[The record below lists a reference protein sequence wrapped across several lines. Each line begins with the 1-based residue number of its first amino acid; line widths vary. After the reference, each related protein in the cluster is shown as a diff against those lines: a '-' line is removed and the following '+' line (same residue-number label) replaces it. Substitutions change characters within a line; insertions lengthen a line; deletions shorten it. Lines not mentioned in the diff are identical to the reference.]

1 MDTSK
6 AGPEKKRGCCGHG
19 ASGEGDG
26 DWRPMAVRSAVC
38 LVFTVAGFLLWK
50 THLDFSM
57 ACIVG
62 AYLAGGWDLTAKVWA
77 GVREREFGTDFLMW
91 LVAFGATFVG
101 GQHEAAVLLF
111 LFSASGAM
119 ERFAHGRT
127 QSEISA
133 LLKNTPKI
141 AMLIE
146 DGVAREVAVAE
157 LRPGQLV
164 RVTAN
169 EQVPVDILV
178 ESGESA
184 ADEAML
190 TGEAEPIPKI
200 TGDTALAGTL
210 NLWGVIEGRVL
221 RAAED
226 SALQRI
232 IRLIENA
239 QHLKA
244 PVQRFTDRFGTRYTA
259 IVLTACTAVFFVWW
273 LAFGAPPF
281 VREQARESAFY
292 RAMTLLVV
300 MSPCALVLSVPS
312 AILSAIACG
321 ARNGVLFRGGAA
333 IENLAGITAV
343 AMDKTGTLTRG
354 KLELI
359 GIETLQGSEEDV
371 LLAASNLARIS
382 NHPMSRSISRA
393 ADHRRLA
400 VEQPTESETVAGQGV
415 RAKWRGDAAILG
427 HRDLIAWV
435 HGGVALPPQSENAS
449 EVWFASRTMLGRLL
463 LRDQLRPEAPA
474 LVARLHDAGLKTVM
488 LTGDKSGAAEQMGRM
503 AGVQEIL
510 SQLTPAQKVE
520 SIEKLKE
527 AGETV
532 AMIGDGVNDAPCL
545 AAADVG
551 VAMGARGSDAAI
563 EQAEV
568 VLMNDKLENFLFAL
582 DLSVRARRIIRQNLT
597 ISLGV
602 IITMSLTALL
612 AKGLPLY
619 VGVLAHEGST
629 VIVVLNSLRLLFTPR
644 GTTLRAAQATENP
657 APQAAR

>member
-1 MDTSK
+1 MATNRAEPPPP
-6 AGPEKKRGCCGHG
+6 AGLE
-19 ASGEGDG
+19 EVDG
-26 DWRPMAVRSAVC
+26 WQGMAVRSGAC
-38 LVFTVAGFLLWK
+38 LLFTVFGLLLRAS
-50 THLDFSM
+50 HPDSSM
-57 ACIVG
+57 ACVAG

-91 LVAFGATFVG
+91 LVAFGAMFIG
-101 GQHEAAVLLF
+101 EQAEAAVLLF

-127 QSEISA
+127 QREIGA
-133 LLKNTPKI
+133 LLKNAPKL
-141 AMLIE
+141 ARLIE
-146 DGVAREVAVAE
+146 DGVEREVPVAE
-157 LRPGQLV
+157 LRPGQHV

-178 ESGESA
+178 ERGESA
-184 ADEAML
+184 CDEAML
-190 TGEAEPIPKI
+190 TGEAEPISKGV
-200 TGDTALAGTL
+200 GDTGLAGTL

-259 IVLTACTAVFFVWW
+259 IVLSVCSVVFFVWW
-273 LAFGAPPF
+273 LVFGAPPF
-281 VREQARESAFY
+281 IRERAHDSAFY

-312 AILSAIACG
+312 AILSAIAFG

-333 IENLAGITAV
+333 IENLAGVTVV

-354 KLELI
+354 RLELV
-359 GIETLQGSEEDV
+359 GIEPIGCSEDD
-371 LLAASNLARIS
+371 LFLAAGNFARIS
-382 NHPMSRSISRA
+382 NHPMSRSIAREA
-393 ADHRRLA
+393 NRRRIP
-400 VEQPTESETVAGQGV
+400 VEPPSDSETVTGHGL
-415 RAKWRGDAAILG
+415 RGKWRGELAILG
-427 HRDLIAWV
+427 HRDLVATV
-435 HGGVALPPQSENAS
+435 RAGVALPPPAEQAS
-449 EVWFASRTMLGRLL
+449 EVWFASPTLLGRLL

-474 LVARLHDAGLKTVM
+474 LVARLHEEKLRTVM
-488 LTGDKSGAAEQMGRM
+488 LTGDKSGAAAQMGQM
-503 AGVQEIL
+503 AGVGEIL
-510 SQLTPAQKVE
+510 AQLTPDQKVDALLRLKKEGE
-520 SIEKLKE
+520 S
-527 AGETV
+527 V

-568 VLMNDKLENFLFAL
+568 VLMNDRLENFLLAL
-582 DLSVRARRIIRQNLT
+582 DLSKRARRIIRQNLALA
-597 ISLGV
+597 LGV
-602 IITMSLTALL
+602 IIGMSCTALF
-612 AKGLPLY
+612 AKSLPLA

-629 VIVVLNSLRLLFTPR
+629 VIVVLNSLRLLFSPR
-644 GTTLRAAQATENP
+644 NAQAKP
-657 APQAAR
+657 AGAGQKTA

>member
-1 MDTSK
+1 MATNS
-6 AGPEKKRGCCGHG
+6 AEPAEKS
-19 ASGEGDG
+19 ALGEVEGWKG
-26 DWRPMAVRSAVC
+26 MAVRSGAC
-38 LVFTVAGFLLWK
+38 LVCTVVALVLRK
-50 THLDFSM
+50 SHPDFSM
-57 ACIVG
+57 ASVVG
-62 AYLAGGWDLTAKVWA
+62 AYLAGGWDLTAKVWE
-77 GVREREFGTDFLMW
+77 GIREREFGTDFLMW
-91 LVAFGATFVG
+91 LVAFGAMFIG
-101 GQHEAAVLLF
+101 EQAEAAVLLF

-133 LLKNTPKI
+133 LLKNAPKL
-141 AMLIE
+141 ARLVE
-146 DGVAREVAVAE
+146 NGVEREVPVVE
-157 LRPGQLV
+157 LRPGQHV

-178 ESGESA
+178 EKGESA
-184 ADEAML
+184 CDEAML

-200 TGDTALAGTL
+200 PGDTGLAGTL

-221 RAAED
+221 RPAED

-259 IVLTACTAVFFVWW
+259 IVLSVCTAVFFVWW
-273 LAFGAPPF
+273 LVFGSPPF
-281 VREQARESAFY
+281 LRDGAHESAFY

-312 AILSAIACG
+312 AILSAIAFG

-359 GIETLQGSEEDV
+359 GVDAIAGTEDEIV
-371 LLAASNLARIS
+371 AAAGNLARIS
-382 NHPMSRSISRA
+382 NHPMSRSISRE
-393 ADHRRLA
+393 ADRRHVA
-400 VEQPTESETVAGQGV
+400 VEQPEETETISGEGLSG
-415 RAKWRGDAAILG
+415 KWRGEKFVLG
-427 HRDLIAWV
+427 NRSLVASV
-435 HGGVALPPQSENAS
+435 QPGVTLPPPAADAS
-449 EVWFASRTMLGRLL
+449 EVWIASAKLLGRLL
-463 LRDQLRPEAPA
+463 LRDQLRPEAPE
-474 LVARLHDAGLKTVM
+474 LISRLHAAGLKTVM
-488 LTGDKSGAAEQMGRM
+488 LTGDKTGAAEQMGRM

-510 SQLTPAQKVE
+510 SQLKPAQKVE
-520 SIEKLKE
+520 ALERMKK
-527 AGETV
+527 AGDSV

-545 AAADVG
+545 AAADIG

-568 VLMNDKLENFLFAL
+568 VLMNDKLENFLLAL
-582 DLSVRARRIIRQNLT
+582 KLSVRARRIIRQNLT
-597 ISLGV
+597 LALGV
-602 IITMSLTALL
+602 IMVMSLTALF
-612 AKGLPLY
+612 AKALPLY

-644 GTTLRAAQATENP
+644 NGAATESP
-657 APQAAR
+657 ARPPAH

>member
-1 MDTSK
+1 MSMETTERD
-6 AGPEKKRGCCGHG
+6 
-19 ASGEGDG
+19 EGG
-26 DWRPMAVRSAVC
+26 DWKGIAVRSAVC
-38 LVFTVAGFLLWK
+38 LVFTVAALLLRK
-50 THLDFSM
+50 THVDFSL
-57 ACIVG
+57 ASVAI

-77 GVREREFGTDFLMW
+77 GVRVREFGTDFLMW
-91 LVAFGATFVG
+91 LVAFGAMFIG
-101 GQHEAAVLLF
+101 EQREAAVLLF

-127 QSEISA
+127 QREISA
-133 LLKNTPKI
+133 LLKNAPKL
-141 AMLIE
+141 ARLIE
-146 DGVAREVAVAE
+146 DGVEREVPVAE
-157 LRPGQLV
+157 LTPGQHV

-178 ESGESA
+178 ERGESA
-184 ADEAML
+184 CDEAML

-200 TGDTALAGTL
+200 TGDTCLAGTL
-210 NLWGVIEGRVL
+210 NLWGVIEGRVQ

-239 QHLKA
+239 QNLKA

-259 IVLTACTAVFFVWW
+259 IVLSVCTAVFFVWW

-281 VREQARESAFY
+281 VREQAHESAFY

-312 AILSAIACG
+312 AILSAIAFG

-333 IENLAGITAV
+333 IENLAGITVV

-359 GIETLQGSEEDV
+359 GVEALQGSEEDV

-382 NHPMSRSISRA
+382 NHPMSRSIARA
-393 ADHRRLA
+393 ANHRSLA

-415 RAKWRGDAAILG
+415 RANWRGETAILG
-427 HRDLIAWV
+427 HRDLVASV
-435 HGGVALPPQSENAS
+435 HPGVALPPQAEQAS

-474 LVARLHDAGLKTVM
+474 LVAKLHDAGLKTVM

-503 AGVQEIL
+503 AGVREIL
-510 SQLTPAQKVE
+510 GQLSPSQKVE
-520 SIEKLKE
+520 SIEKLKKSG
-527 AGETV
+527 ATV

-551 VAMGARGSDAAI
+551 IAMGARGSDAAI

-568 VLMNDKLENFLFAL
+568 VLMNDKLENFLLAL

-602 IITMSLTALL
+602 IVTMSLTALL

-644 GTTLRAAQATENP
+644 GTPLQAVQATGSP
-657 APQAAR
+657 APQAAQ